1 MTTIAQ
7 NTSPA
12 QPWYEPFTSPVA
24 LTIMAIVYAVLVT
37 LSLFVV
43 PRADPLFNL
52 VSMVTFSAFVITP
65 VIFLSLPISKL
76 YRGVLIG
83 IGLLVIMPII
93 GIYFPE
99 YLEVV
104 IQICIFASLALGL
117 NMVVGYA
124 GLLNLGYAAFFAV
137 GAYLWGMLTSTA
149 NTIFRQSGLIF
160 TSNEIFF
167 VMILGAAL
175 AGLFAIFLGVP
186 VLRLRGDYLAIVTLG
201 FGEIIRVVARN
212 LDRPVNWTNGALG
225 LNNIAAVPSQWLTP
239 TTSNAIVFLDANVR
253 SLRIERVDVVSNNLT
268 VYLMSIALLMLFVYI
283 SRTLENSMIGR
294 AWTAIREDEIAAEA
308 MGVPLLGMKLRAF
321 ALGAAFG
328 GAVGVLFSGKQSF
341 IDPNSFLLLASIS
354 ILAIVILGGMGGV
367 KGVVVGAVIV
377 KLLELHILTNIGLQI
392 NQMRNTGTEILGF
405 NMSNLSAELEPTRFK
420 PLIFGLILVLM
431 MIFRPEGLLPARRRR
446 LEIQESREQNAAT
459 A

>member
-7 NTSPA
+7 NTPPA
-12 QPWYEPFTSPVA
+12 RPWYEPLTSPIA

-43 PRADPLFNL
+43 PRANPLFNL
-52 VSMVTFSAFVITP
+52 VSIVTFSSFVITP
-65 VIFLSLPISKL
+65 IIFLSLPISKL
-76 YRGVLIG
+76 YRGILIG
-83 IGLLVIMPII
+83 IGLLVVMPII

-117 NMVVGYA
+117 NMIVGYA

-149 NTIFRQSGLIF
+149 NTIFRQNGLIL
-160 TSNEIFF
+160 TSNDIFL
-167 VMILGAAL
+167 VMIFGAAL

-225 LNNIAAVPSQWLTP
+225 LNNIAPVPSQWLNP
-239 TTSNAIVFLDANVR
+239 TTANAVAFLDVNVR
-253 SLRIERVDVVSNNLT
+253 SLRVDRIDVAANNLT

-354 ILAIVILGGMGGV
+354 ILAMVILGGMGGV

-377 KLLELHILTNIGLQI
+377 KLLELHILTNLGLQI

-405 NMSNLSAELEPTRFK
+405 NMANLSAELEPTRFK

-446 LEIQESREQNAAT
+446 LEIQESREQNAAV

>member
-1 MTTIAQ
+1 MATIAQ
-7 NTSPA
+7 NNPPA
-12 QPWYEPFTSPVA
+12 RPWYAPLTSPVV
-24 LTIMAIVYAVLVT
+24 LTILAIIYAVLVT

-43 PRADPLFNL
+43 PRANPLFNL
-52 VSMVTFSAFVITP
+52 VSILTFSAFVMTP
-65 VIFLSLPISKL
+65 VIFLSLPISEL

-83 IGLLVIMPII
+83 VGLVVVTPII

-99 YLEVV
+99 YLEVI

-117 NMVVGYA
+117 NMIVGYA

-149 NTIFRQSGLIF
+149 STIFRQNGLIL
-160 TSNEIFF
+160 TSNEIFL

-175 AGLFAIFLGVP
+175 AGLFAIALGVP

-201 FGEIIRVVARN
+201 FGEIIRVVVRN

-225 LNNIAAVPSQWLTP
+225 LNNIAPVPSQWFNP
-239 TTSNAIVFLDANVR
+239 TVANTVAFLDANVR
-253 SLRIERVDVVSNNLT
+253 TLRVDRVDVVANNLM
-268 VYLMSIALLMLFVYI
+268 VYFVSIALLLLFIYI

-294 AWTAIREDEIAAEA
+294 AWTAIREDEVAAEA

-328 GAVGVLFSGKQSF
+328 GAVGVLFSAKQLF

-354 ILAIVILGGMGGV
+354 ILAMVILGGMGSV
-367 KGVVVGAVIV
+367 KGVVVGAMIV

-392 NQMRNTGTEILGF
+392 NLMRNTGVEVLGF
-405 NMSNLSAELEPTRFK
+405 NMANLSAELEPTRFK
-420 PLIFGLILVLM
+420 PLIFGAILVIM

-446 LEIQESREQNAAT
+446 MELQEAREQSVAA

>member
-1 MTTIAQ
+1 MATIAQ
-7 NTSPA
+7 TTPPS
-12 QPWYEPFTSPVA
+12 QPWYAAFTSPIV
-24 LTIMAIVYAVLVT
+24 LTIMAIVYSVLIT

-52 VSMVTFSAFVITP
+52 VSIVTLSGFVLTP
-65 VIFLSLPISKL
+65 VIFLSLPIREL
-76 YRGVLIG
+76 YRGILIG
-83 IGLLVIMPII
+83 IGLLVVVPIV

-99 YLEVV
+99 YLEVI

-117 NMVVGYA
+117 NMVVGYS

-149 NTIFRQSGLIF
+149 NTIFRQNGITL
-160 TSNEIFF
+160 TSNEI
-167 VMILGAAL
+167 VIAMVLGAGL
-175 AGLFAIFLGVP
+175 AGLFAIALGVP

-225 LNNIAAVPSQWLTP
+225 LNNIAAVPSAWLTP
-239 TTSNAIVFLDANVR
+239 ATSNSIAFLDANIR
-253 SLRIERVDVVSNNLT
+253 SLRVDRVDVVSNNLM

-283 SRTLENSMIGR
+283 SRALEDSAIGR
-294 AWTAIREDEIAAEA
+294 AWTAIREDEVAAEA

-328 GAVGVLFSGKQSF
+328 GAVGVLFSAKQSF

-354 ILAIVILGGMGGV
+354 ILAMVILGGMGSV

-446 LEIQESREQNAAT
+446 MEIQEAREQNT
-459 A
+459 AIP